1 MIGLDLKLGEFEVLV
16 KKVDNGRSVW
26 EKNLT
31 LVLKGKCSEDFLM
44 FAKVFEGYSYYR
56 PWVELFSINPEPLG
70 LRFFGSEIEREIYR
84 RIYEFLPKLG
94 RIFVEYYEDRETLYA
109 LRRGEE
115 AERSRMGR
123 VLFEVGFR
131 NLRNW
136 YYPEGLREGGQKI
149 SGEKL

>member
-1 MIGLDLKLGEFEVLV
+1 MEIKFRIDDFEVLV
-16 KKVDNGRSVW
+16 KRMDKGRYIW

-31 LVLKGKCSEDFLM
+31 LVVRNGGLEDFLM

-56 PWVELFSINPEPLG
+56 PWVELFSINPKPLG
-70 LRFFGSEIEREIYR
+70 LKFFGSEIEREIYQ
-84 RIYEFLPKLG
+84 RIYKFLPKFG
-94 RIFVEYYEDRETLYA
+94 RIFVEYYEDGETLIE
-109 LRRGEE
+109 LRRGEPP
-115 AERSRMGR
+115 ERSRMGR